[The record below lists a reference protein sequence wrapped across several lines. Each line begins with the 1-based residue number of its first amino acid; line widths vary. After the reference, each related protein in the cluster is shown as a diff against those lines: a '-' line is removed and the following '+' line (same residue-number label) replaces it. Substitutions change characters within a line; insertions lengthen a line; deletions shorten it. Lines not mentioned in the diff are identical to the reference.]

1 MKHQQ
6 TVPVLAK
13 SDLAVLLLEV
23 EADRFTGTLRLGA
36 DKIDTVETYYL
47 NCKDAPAV

>member
-1 MKHQQ
+1 MKQQQ

-13 SDLAVLLLEV
+13 SDLAVLLREV
-23 EADRFTGTLRLGA
+23 EADRFTGILRLGA

-47 NCKDAPAV
+47 NCRCILAV